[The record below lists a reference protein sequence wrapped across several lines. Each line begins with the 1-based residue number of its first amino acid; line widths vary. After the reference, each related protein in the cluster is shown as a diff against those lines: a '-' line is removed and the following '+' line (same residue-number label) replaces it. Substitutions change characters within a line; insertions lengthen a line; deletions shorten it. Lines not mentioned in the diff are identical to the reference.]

1 MSMVQLHQ
9 LPPNFKIKKIEKQK
23 DENIK
28 KKEGL
33 SVMENIKQLIIVR
46 KDLEMPVGKLA
57 AQVSHASLLSFLNS
71 LDKTNEKNE
80 RIENN
85 QEIFILNK
93 DNYSYDWL
101 HGSFAKVTLGVK
113 NENQL
118 LKYKK
123 IAEENDIPFALITD
137 EGRTCFDGEPTITC
151 LGVGP
156 YENDTLDKFFK
167 KLRLY

>member
-1 MSMVQLHQ
+1 
-9 LPPNFKIKKIEKQK
+9 
-23 DENIK
+23 
-28 KKEGL
+28 
-33 SVMENIKQLIIVR
+33 MENIKQLIIVR

-71 LDKTNEKNE
+71 LDKTDEKDE
-80 RIENN
+80 KSR
-85 QEIFILNK
+85 EIYILNK
-93 DNYSYDWL
+93 DNCAYDWI
-101 HGSFAKVTLGVK
+101 HGSFAKVILGVK
-113 NENQL
+113 NESQL

-156 YENDTLDKFFK
+156 YDNEILDKFFK
-167 KLRLY
+167 RLRLY